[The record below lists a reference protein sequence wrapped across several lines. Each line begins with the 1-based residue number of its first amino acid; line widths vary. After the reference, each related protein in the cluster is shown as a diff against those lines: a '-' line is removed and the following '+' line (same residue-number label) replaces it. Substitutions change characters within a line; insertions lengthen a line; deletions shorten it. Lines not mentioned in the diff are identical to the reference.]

1 MEINKLYIRNK
12 MKKLLLLI
20 AIVLTGCSTTRIQQR
35 NEKICNQFKEGTY
48 VDVNKIQL
56 LPFGYPDD
64 QSMLWNVR

>member
-35 NEKICNQFKEGTY
+35 NEKICNQFKEGIY